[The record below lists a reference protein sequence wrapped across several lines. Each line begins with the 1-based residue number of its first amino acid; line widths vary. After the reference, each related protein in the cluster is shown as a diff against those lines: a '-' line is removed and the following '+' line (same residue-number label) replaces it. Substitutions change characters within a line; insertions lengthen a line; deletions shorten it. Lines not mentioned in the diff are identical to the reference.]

1 MEYPNP
7 SGRMRPTDAIPALAE
22 SLLRDARRL
31 LDGGAG
37 PDEDWRGATR
47 FTVLRRGER
56 NTVLRAHVPGDDDVD
71 PPSARTLVLKLAGGD
86 VDLADADLRHMQA
99 LTGLDIVPDVVA
111 DLGEARGFAMRDAGD
126 DTLTRRFMADGAG
139 GVRDGVVRMARAYAR
154 LHVEGRAL
162 MDRTASMRQA
172 AMTRELGHWM
182 DGLPRALAWLRI
194 DAHDARVRRAMSRIS
209 AAWYAGREQL
219 TLTHGDPA
227 PGNVLFTRDGEARL
241 VDFEYAAPRLPAYDV
256 TAWDVLC
263 PLPNDLLQL
272 LRDEYA
278 ATRAA
283 LGWPLHPDGEAY
295 DVVVAYRALA
305 LLAWLRPDGV
315 ERDRRWVEEWSVRQA
330 ALSTLDRLAER
341 CRANGEL
348 QRLAEAAAEAAAHW
362 RREWPAVTSVLPPWP
377 ALATP

>member
-1 MEYPNP
+1 MEYPNS
-7 SGRMRPTDAIPALAE
+7 SGRMGPTDAIPALAE

-31 LDGGAG
+31 LNGVPG
-37 PDEDWRGATR
+37 PDEEWRGATR
-47 FTVLRRGER
+47 FTVLRRGDR
-56 NTVLRAHVPGDDDVD
+56 NTVMRARVPGDDDVD
-71 PPSARTLVLKLAGGD
+71 PASARTLVLKLAGD
-86 VDLADADLRHMQA
+86 DADLADADLRNMHA
-99 LTGLDIVPDVVA
+99 LTGLGIVPDVVA
-111 DLGEARGFAMRDAGD
+111 DGGEARGFAMRDAGD
-126 DTLTRRFMADGAG
+126 DTLTRRLMAESPAIA
-139 GVRDGVVRMARAYAR
+139 RDGVVRMARAYAR

-172 AMTRELGHWM
+172 AMTRELGLWM

-194 DAHDARVRRAMSRIS
+194 GAHDARVRRAMSRIS

-241 VDFEYAAPRLPAYDV
+241 VDFEYAAPRLPAYDL

-272 LRDEYA
+272 LRAEYA
-278 ATRAA
+278 AARGA
-283 LGWPLHPDGEAY
+283 LGWPVAADGEAY

-305 LLAWLRPDGV
+305 LLAWLPPEGV
-315 ERDRRWVEEWSVRQA
+315 ERDRRWVDAWSVRQA
-330 ALSTLDRLAER
+330 VLSTLDRLADR

-348 QRLAEAAAEAAAHW
+348 QRLAEAAAAAAAHW
-362 RREWPAVTSVLPPWP
+362 RGEWPTVTEVLPPWP
-377 ALATP
+377 ALASR